1 MLGVDFI
8 SSDKFRLFKNPFLTE
23 FFCYSD
29 FRYKVTEY
37 LCSDF
42 RYKVTEYLC
51 SFFRQIS
58 TIQLAIFDGIFFVI
72 PTFDTKQR
80 NICARVDFFSSDKFR
95 LFN

>member
-23 FFCYSD
+23 FFCY
-29 FRYKVTEY
+29 
-37 LCSDF
+37 SDF